1 MALLLFGG
9 PTIRDFL
16 VVLLVGVIV
25 GTYSSIWIASQA
37 LLAWESGDI
46 GKLFRRLPLPIPSRG
61 R

>member
-1 MALLLFGG
+1 MLLIG
-9 PTIRDFL
+9 I
-16 VVLLVGVIV
+16 IV

-37 LLAWESGDI
+37 LLAWESGDV